1 MSWVRF
7 HPLTRITIVVAV
19 IVGAALSMGMERV
32 GGALASISPGGS
44 FEDRCR
50 QLPQSGVQVG
60 LQPYSVT
67 ENRTLPFAALT
78 QINDGPSLAHRTI
91 GLTRANFG
99 HRSSIDVK
107 GLEDRV
113 GNRACVRPRVQ
124 VDLFLRPMTVYIA
137 SEYAADPCRART
149 IREHE
154 QDHVD
159 VYVAYAREAVNRLA
173 NRLDEVV
180 GDAPYFA
187 SNVGEAQHRI
197 DRRIEDTLDA
207 FMRESERTL
216 AERQAQVD
224 TPEEYA
230 RVGNACAAAPEKT
243 VNRQVG

>member
-19 IVGAALSMGMERV
+19 IIGAALSTGMERV
-32 GGALASISPGGS
+32 GDALANISPGGS

-50 QLPQSGVQVG
+50 QLPESGVQVG
-60 LQPYSVT
+60 LQPFSVK
-67 ENRTLPFAALT
+67 ENLTLPFSALT
-78 QINDGPSLAHRTI
+78 QINDGSSLTHRTI

-107 GLEDRV
+107 GLEDRT
-113 GNRACVRPRVQ
+113 GHRACVRPRVQ
-124 VDLFLRPMTVYIA
+124 VDLFLRPMTVFVA

-154 QDHVD
+154 QRHVD
-159 VYVAYAREAVNRLA
+159 VYVGYARESVDRLA
-173 NRLDEVV
+173 SRLSEIV
-180 GDAPYFA
+180 GDAPHFA
-187 SNVGEAQHRI
+187 STVNEAQHRI
-197 DRRIEDTLDA
+197 DRRIEDALES

-216 AERQAQVD
+216 AARQAEVD

-230 RVGNACAAAPEKT
+230 RVTGACVATAGKE
-243 VNRQVG
+243 